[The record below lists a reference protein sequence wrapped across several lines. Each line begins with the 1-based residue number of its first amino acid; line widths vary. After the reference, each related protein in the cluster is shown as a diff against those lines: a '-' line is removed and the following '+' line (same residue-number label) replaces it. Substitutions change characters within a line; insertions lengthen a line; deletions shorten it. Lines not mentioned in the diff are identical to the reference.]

1 MNFLNN
7 NFKNYNK
14 NTMIKPAIFLDRD
27 GVINFDLGYIYKID
41 EFKLRPGV
49 IKGLQLLTKKNYRI
63 FIVTNQSGIA
73 RGYFKIKD
81 LMLLNKQIL
90 KKFKRLNINI
100 TKISFSPYHPNGI
113 IKKFKKNSAT
123 RKPGNKMIKDILR
136 KWPTDIKKSFMIG
149 DRKSDEQCA
158 KKSNLYFEYAKQNF
172 YNQIQN
178 ILKKK

>member
-1 MNFLNN
+1 
-7 NFKNYNK
+7 
-14 NTMIKPAIFLDRD
+14 MIKPAIFLDRD
-27 GVINFDLGYIYKID
+27 GVINYDLGYIYKID

-100 TKISFSPYHPNGI
+100 NKISFSPYHPYGI

-158 KKSNLYFEYAKQNF
+158 KKSNLYYEYAKRNF